1 MQKTEASF
9 EDHKV
14 EYKAGRFVV
23 FPSNTLHDCGYVK
36 NDMLN
41 YRAVNIILDD
51 EEHAS

>member
-23 FPSNTLHDCGYVK
+23 FPLHDGGYVK
-36 NDMLN
+36 NEKLN
-41 YRAVNIILDD
+41 NRAVNIILDD